1 VSSRS
6 NEHWTRREFLKT
18 AALAGTGAL
27 LGWPSESISAEPPL
41 ETTSLKLLEIPALC
55 WAPQYVAEE
64 LLRTEGFFQIQYV
77 KREIGP
83 GMFQP
88 LGKGE
93 AHMSMGIA
101 GPLMIE
107 IEAGAGIIL
116 LAGIHVGCYELFG
129 IGTIRTI
136 RDLKGKTVGVQ
147 GLGGGAHV
155 TLATML
161 ASVGVDPRKEINWVT
176 HPFSESMRLLADGKV
191 DAYMAF
197 PPEPQELRAKKIG
210 RAIVNTTLDK
220 PWSQY
225 FCCMLAGNTEFVRR
239 NPVAAKRALR
249 AILKAADLCAAQP
262 EKMAKT
268 LIEKRLASRYDYA
281 VDALKAV
288 RYDRWRE
295 YDPEDTVRFYALRM
309 NEVGMIK
316 NSPQK
321 IIAQG
326 TDWRFLRE
334 LKKELKT

>member
-1 VSSRS
+1 
-6 NEHWTRREFLKT
+6 LT
-18 AALAGTGAL
+18 ADAGA
-27 LGWPSESISAEPPL
+27 AEPPP

-64 LLRTEGFFQIQYV
+64 LLRAEGFTRVQYI
-77 KREIGP
+77 KRAISP

-88 LGKGE
+88 LASGE
-93 AHMSMGIA
+93 AHMTMGIA

-107 IEAGAGIIL
+107 IEAGAPIVL
-116 LAGIHVGCYELFG
+116 LAGVHVGCYELFG
-129 IGTIRTI
+129 TGGVRTI

-161 ASVGVDPRKEINWVT
+161 AYVGVDPRKETKWVAR
-176 HPFSESMRLLADGKV
+176 PFAESMRLLAESKI

-197 PPEPQELRAKKIG
+197 PPEPQELREKKIG
-210 RAIVNTTLDK
+210 RVIVNTTLDK

-225 FCCMLAGNTEFVRR
+225 FCCMLAANAEFVRQ
-239 NPVAAKRALR
+239 NPAAVKRALR

-262 EKMAKT
+262 QQVAKSLTEKG
-268 LIEKRLASRYDYA
+268 LARDYGHA

-288 RYDRWRE
+288 RYDRWHE
-295 YDPEDTVRFYALRM
+295 YDPEDTARFYALRLH
-309 NEVGMIK
+309 EAGMLK
-316 NSPQK
+316 SSPQK

-334 LKKELKT
+334 LKKELKA